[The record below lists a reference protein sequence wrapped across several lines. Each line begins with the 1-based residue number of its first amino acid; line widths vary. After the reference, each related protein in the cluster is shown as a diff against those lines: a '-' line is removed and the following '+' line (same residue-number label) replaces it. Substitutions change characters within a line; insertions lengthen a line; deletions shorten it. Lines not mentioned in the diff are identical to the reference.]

1 MKPES
6 KHKQTWKQM
15 NEKTKVTVILD
26 TLQLSL
32 IERLAQEQRKTV
44 SDIIRELAESF
55 IEHNL

>member
-1 MKPES
+1 
-6 KHKQTWKQM
+6 M